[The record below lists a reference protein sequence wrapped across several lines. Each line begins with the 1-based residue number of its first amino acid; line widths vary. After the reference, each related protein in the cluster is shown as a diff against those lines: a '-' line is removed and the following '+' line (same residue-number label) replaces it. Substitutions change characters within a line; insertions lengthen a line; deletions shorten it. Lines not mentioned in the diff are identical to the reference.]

1 MGSPKQP
8 PRVAT
13 LHPVSCFYVYLLLCM
28 QQYGVYVV
36 CLRGWQPPCGAPM
49 LLCGCNWADGLLA
62 ALRHCWG
69 PEERFHGVVFAH
81 AGSPSVLS
89 APWEGSEGW
98 WDVVVLL
105 GWWAMLLCV
114 GLGHSDDNPTP
125 LRVTPTSQVCRPWWV
140 MLALCLVRV
149 QELHFF
155 DRLGTGKRAPVPLT
169 AYLQLLPAA
178 TEPTKVQVAAVHSTP
193 HAPPLQPSL
202 NTIRQVPTHCFLAL
216 WVASCSVHW
225 GCHTVLHS
233 GCN

>member
-1 MGSPKQP
+1 MPHFVIAGAQKSGSTALFSLMLAHPQFSA
-8 PRVAT
+8 PR
-13 LHPVSCFYVYLLLCM
+13 
-28 QQYGVYVV
+28 GKVV
-36 CLRGWQPPCGAPM
+36 RGGGRC
-49 LLCGCNWADGLLA
+49 CCVV
-62 ALRHCWG
+62 
-69 PEERFHGVVFAH
+69 GVV
-81 AGSPSVLS
+81 G
-89 APWEGSEGW
+89 
-98 WDVVVLL
+98 DVVV
-105 GWWAMLLCV
+105 C
-114 GLGHSDDNPTP
+114 GLGSLNFPSLPSVVGHVGTLP
-125 LRVTPTSQVCRPWWV
+125 
-140 MLALCLVRV
+140 CLVRV